1 MLFGLDGVELSL
13 FIVFGTLFMAIL
25 SGYPVAFALSGSAI
39 ISFILI
45 AIGSELGWLLVE
57 YDGELKPLLAAH
69 HEIFNGPAWQKG
81 LDTLA
86 QWSNNNYSRAFGE
99 NQNDTLLAVPLFVL
113 MGIALERSKIAEE
126 LLTSMG
132 RLFGGMPGGLAVSV
146 VLVGALLAASTGIV
160 GATVVTMGLISLPTM
175 LRAGYSKELSTG
187 VIATSGTLGQII
199 PPSIVLVLLGSMVG
213 DIYSSAQKSRSQD
226 LGIPLPELLG
236 DDIAISTGTLFKA
249 AFIPGIVLAL
259 LYAAYALGY
268 ALLRPQAAPPIKQNI
283 DANTYDL
290 LGDYGRSPGRAASAI
305 ALPAIGFIAVWV
317 LAAFAGFVGSQ
328 KPPQDAL
335 EFANTQALL
344 EEIERARP
352 SGAMDAVDF
361 ADLQDYTALL
371 SRGKSVP
378 DDLQSRVDAMV
389 DGVNGDMIV
398 ETLRVVEFRER
409 KSSLLRGIERFALS
423 IDAMLGADAATQY
436 QDVLERAK
444 GANTLPELTAAV
456 KGAPRGQAVQRL
468 VNRADKEFDFAPY
481 KLVAEDYASTVSK
494 ARRKSIL
501 RKFKDDPDG
510 AAIEMQARA
519 DLLGGKIAALQ
530 SLYQPFFEADIN
542 ARFADNLAIIQTA
555 PDLESQLNAIRELP
569 ASGDLDRAVSTVDG
583 LLKRES
589 YLALSFSYD
598 RAIRQVADGQ
608 VPFGVSRA
616 VSSEAANLLRKAFP
630 DMGNGDAPKQLS
642 AYFRD
647 SLKNYK
653 VPAISMGVA
662 AFLTIVAVS
671 LALAAAL
678 RRRDPALPILVGA
691 AGVIMFAG
699 AAVWFIDANT
709 APWTRTAIYFLPT
722 ILIIYGMVGAVPRLL
737 EVEVIRVVVPPVVL
751 IVAVL
756 GSIFGGITNPT
767 PAAALGAGG
776 AILLSAIKLLERDV
790 QVGPFD
796 NRIGRNLLLWTAASI
811 ALMLLVKGNFLDGE
825 QAVGFGKSVASMI
838 ASVLYVV
845 SILGMIYAV
854 IVLLGARVEGG
865 KPVPNPRTIAGA
877 TRSFLFSKDR
887 VLSSILMETAKV
899 SIMVFA
905 ILIGSQLLALTLRS
919 FGGEEYIEHFLR
931 SFEDP
936 RTLLLVVMVV
946 LFVLG
951 FVLDFIEIIFIVIP
965 IVGPVVYGADPNI
978 MHPAWITIL
987 IAVNLQTSFITPP
1000 FGFALFYLRGVAPPE
1015 IQTSH
1020 IYRGIVPFVIIQVVG
1035 LTILWFFPQITTFLP
1050 DLLPDN

>member
-1 MLFGLDGVELSL
+1 MLFGLDGVEISL
-13 FIVFGTLFMAIL
+13 VIVFGTLFMAIL

-39 ISFILI
+39 ISFVLI
-45 AIGSELGWLLVE
+45 AIGSEMGWLLVE
-57 YDGELKPLLAAH
+57 YEGELKPLLAAY
-69 HEIFNGPAWQKG
+69 HEIFDGPAWVKG

-213 DIYSSAQKSRSQD
+213 DIYSSAQKNRSQD

-268 ALLRPQAAPPIKQNI
+268 ALLRPKAAPPIQQNT
-283 DANTYDL
+283 DENTYDL
-290 LGDYGRSPGRAASAI
+290 LADYGRSSGRAASAI
-305 ALPAIGFIAVWV
+305 ALPSIALIAVWIA
-317 LAAFAGFVGSQ
+317 AAFAGYVGSQ

-352 SGAMDAVDF
+352 SGSIDAADF
-361 ADLQDYTALL
+361 ADLQDYTALV
-371 SRGKSVP
+371 SRGKPVP
-378 DDLQSRVDAMV
+378 ADLLDRVNSLL
-389 DGVNGDMIV
+389 DGIDGAVIID
-398 ETLRVVEFRER
+398 TLRETEFTER
-409 KSSLLRGIERFALS
+409 KSTLLRGIDRFARS
-423 IDAMLGADAATQY
+423 VDAMLGDEAAEPFLA
-436 QDVLERAK
+436 VLARAE
-444 GANTLPELTAAV
+444 GANTLSELTAAV

-468 VNRADKEFDFAPY
+468 VSRADREFDFAPY
-481 KLVAEDYASTVSK
+481 QLAAEDYASVVSK
-494 ARRKSIL
+494 ARRKSVL
-501 RKFKDDPDG
+501 RKFKDDAEG
-510 AAIEMQARA
+510 AAAEMKLRA
-519 DLLGGKIAALQ
+519 DTLTEKIATLQAL
-530 SLYQPFFEADIN
+530 YAEFFDEETN
-542 ARFADNLAIIQTA
+542 AAFADNLAVIVAAT
-555 PDLESQLNAIRELP
+555 DLETQLNAIRELP
-569 ASGDLDRAVSTVDG
+569 ASGDLDRAVATVDG

-589 YLALSFSYD
+589 YLASSFSYD
-598 RAIRQVADGQ
+598 RSIRQVADGQ
-608 VPFGVSRA
+608 VPFDVA
-616 VSSEAANLLRKAFP
+616 KPVTSEAANLLRKAFP
-630 DMGNGDAPKQLS
+630 DMGNGDAPRQLS

-647 SLKNYK
+647 SLTTYR

-662 AFLTIVAVS
+662 SFLVIAAIS

-678 RRRDPALPILVGA
+678 RRQAPQLPLLIGAVGVLSFGA
-691 AGVIMFAG
+691 AAIWMVEATT
-699 AAVWFIDANT
+699 D
-709 APWTRTAIYFLPT
+709 PWTRLAIYFIPT
-722 ILIIYGMVGAVPRLL
+722 LLIIYGMIGAVPRLL
-737 EVEVIRVVVPPVVL
+737 EIEVIRVVVPPVVL

-776 AILLSAIKLLERDV
+776 AILLSAIKLLERSE

-811 ALMLLVKGNFLDGE
+811 ALMLLVKANFLDGE
-825 QAVGFGKSVASMI
+825 QAVGAGKAVATAM

-845 SILGMIYAV
+845 SMLGMIYAV

-865 KPVPNPRTIAGA
+865 RPVPKPTTIAGA
-877 TRSFLFSKDR
+877 GRSFLFSKDR
-887 VLSSILMETAKV
+887 VLTSILMETAKV

-946 LFVLG
+946 LFILG

>member
-1 MLFGLDGVELSL
+1 MLFGLDGIELSL
-13 FIVFGTLFMAIL
+13 IIVFATLFMAIL

-57 YDGELKPLLAAH
+57 YEGEVYPLLAVH
-69 HEIFNGPAWQKG
+69 HQIFDGPAWVKG

-86 QWSNNNYSRAFGE
+86 LWGNNNFSRAFGE

-213 DIYSSAQKSRSQD
+213 DIYSVAQKKRSQE

-236 DDIAISTGTLFKA
+236 DNIAISTGTLFKA

-259 LYAAYALGY
+259 LYAAYALGF
-268 ALLRPQAAPPIKQNI
+268 ALLRPKAAPPINQN
-283 DANTYDL
+283 DDGDTYDL
-290 LGDYGRSPGRAASAI
+290 LADYGRSAARAAGAI
-305 ALPAIGFIAVWV
+305 AIPTLAFIGIWV
-317 LAAFAGFVGSQ
+317 SAASMGLSGSQ
-328 KPPQDAL
+328 QPPEDSL
-335 EFANTQALL
+335 EFSSFQAML

-352 SGAMDAVDF
+352 SGAISDEDF
-361 ADLQDYTALL
+361 AALQTYTALL
-371 SRGKSVP
+371 SRGKPVP
-378 DDLQSRVDAMV
+378 EDLQARMDDVLGSLTGQALVD
-389 DGVNGDMIV
+389 
-398 ETLRVVEFRER
+398 TLRVTEFTER
-409 KSSLLRGIERFALS
+409 KAVLGRSVSRFAQS
-423 IDAMLGADAATQY
+423 IDAMLGAELAQPFKDVQGRVEAAQS
-436 QDVLERAK
+436 LK
-444 GANTLPELTAAV
+444 ELTAAV
-456 KGAPRGQAVQRL
+456 RGAPRGQPVQAL
-468 VNRADKEFDFAPY
+468 VNRADREFDFEPY
-481 KLVAEDYASTVSK
+481 QAASEDYASTLSK
-494 ARRKSIL
+494 LRRKSVL

-510 AAIEMQARA
+510 ALIELSSRSASLSA
-519 DLLGGKIAALQ
+519 KIDALLG
-530 SLYQPFFEADIN
+530 LYGPFFDGATT
-542 ARFADNLAIIQTA
+542 AAFVDNLALITA
-555 PDLESQLNAIRELP
+555 AEDLETQLNAIRELP
-569 ASGDLDRAVSTVDG
+569 ASGDLDRAVGDVNS
-583 LLKRES
+583 LLEREA
-589 YLALSFSYD
+589 YLAASFAYD
-598 RAIRQVADGQ
+598 RSVREVARGQ
-608 VPFGVSRA
+608 VPFGVA
-616 VSSEAANLLRKAFP
+616 QPVSSDAANLLRKSFP
-630 DMGNGDAPKQLS
+630 DLGAGEGPRQLS

-647 SLKNYK
+647 SLATYK
-653 VPAISMGVA
+653 VPPVSMGVS
-662 AFLTIVAVS
+662 AFLVIAS
-671 LALAAAL
+671 MALALAAAL
-678 RRRDPALPILVGA
+678 RPRESQLPLLIGTL
-691 AGVIMFAG
+691 GVISFLA
-699 AAVWFIDANT
+699 AAVYWITPHTD
-709 APWTRTAIYFLPT
+709 PWLRTLIYAVPV
-722 ILIIYGMVGAVPRLL
+722 ILIIYGLVAAVPRLL

-776 AILLSAIKLLERDV
+776 AMLLSAIKLLERSE

-796 NRIGRNLLLWTAASI
+796 NRIGRNILLWTAASI
-811 ALMLLVKGNFLDGE
+811 AVMLLVKANFLDGGQSE
-825 QAVGFGKSVASMI
+825 GLGRGVAS
-838 ASVLYVV
+838 AFAGLLYVI
-845 SILGMIYAV
+845 SILGMIYAA
-854 IVLLGARVEGG
+854 IVLLGARVDQRI
-865 KPVPNPRTIAGA
+865 VPNPRTIRGA
-877 TRSFLFSKDR
+877 VGSFLFSRDR
-887 VLSSILMETAKV
+887 VLTSILMETAKV
-899 SIMVFA
+899 SVMVFA

-936 RTLLLVVMVV
+936 RTLLLVVMIV
-946 LFVLG
+946 LFILG

-1050 DLLPDN
+1050 ELLPEN

>member
-13 FIVFGTLFMAIL
+13 IIVFATLFMAIL

-45 AIGSELGWLLVE
+45 AIGSELGWLLME
-57 YDGELKPLLAAH
+57 FEGQNYPLLAVH
-69 HEIFNGPAWQKG
+69 NQIFDAPAWIKG
-81 LDTLA
+81 LDVLA
-86 QWSNNNYSRAFGE
+86 LWGINSFSRAFGE

-213 DIYSSAQKSRSQD
+213 DIYSAAQKKRSQE

-236 DDIAISTGTLFKA
+236 DNIAISTGTLFKA
-249 AFIPGIVLAL
+249 AFIPGVVLAL
-259 LYAAYALGY
+259 LYAAYALGF
-268 ALLRPQAAPPIKQNI
+268 ALLRPKSAPPIKQSD
-283 DANTYDL
+283 DANNYDL
-290 LGDYGRSPGRAASAI
+290 LADYGRSVGLAAGAI
-305 ALPAIGFIAVWV
+305 AIPTLAFIGIWIS
-317 LAAFAGFVGSQ
+317 AAFMGLSGSQ
-328 KPPQDAL
+328 KPPEDAL
-335 EFANTQALL
+335 EFSSVQAML

-352 SGAMDAVDF
+352 SDAMSDADF

-371 SRGKSVP
+371 SRGKPVP
-378 DDLQSRVDAMV
+378 EDLQARMDSILGGMTGEALVD
-389 DGVNGDMIV
+389 
-398 ETLRVVEFRER
+398 TLRVTEFKER
-409 KSSLLRGIERFALS
+409 KETLQRSVSRFAQS
-423 IDAMLGADAATQY
+423 IDVMLGADIAMPY
-436 QDVLERAK
+436 QDVAARVDVAKSLE
-444 GANTLPELTAAV
+444 ELSTAV
-456 KGAPRGQAVQRL
+456 EGAPRGQAVQSL
-468 VNRADKEFDFAPY
+468 VNRADREFDFTPY
-481 KLVAEDYASTVSK
+481 QLASDDYTSKLSK
-494 ARRKSIL
+494 LRRKSVL

-510 AAIEMQARA
+510 AMVELNARSEVLSEKIDA
-519 DLLGGKIAALQ
+519 LLG
-530 SLYQPFFEADIN
+530 LYGPFFDAPTRAAFEGNMVLIEEAT
-542 ARFADNLAIIQTA
+542 NLET
-555 PDLESQLNAIRELP
+555 QLNAIRALP
-569 ASGDLDRAVSTVDG
+569 ASGDLDVALGAVNS
-583 LLKRES
+583 LLEREA
-589 YLALSFSYD
+589 YLAASFAYD
-598 RAIRQVADGQ
+598 RSVRQVARGQ
-608 VPFGVSRA
+608 LPFDIARPMNSD
-616 VSSEAANLLRKAFP
+616 AANLLRMSFS
-630 DMGNGDAPKQLS
+630 DLGSGEGPKQLS
-642 AYFRD
+642 TFFRD
-647 SLKNYK
+647 SLAAYR
-653 VPAISMGVA
+653 VPPVSIGVS
-662 AFLTIVAVS
+662 AFLVIVSMA

-678 RRRDPALPILVGA
+678 RPRETQIPLMIGALGVIGFLVAAVYWVSPHTDPWLRTLIYAVPTLLILVG
-691 AGVIMFAG
+691 
-699 AAVWFIDANT
+699 
-709 APWTRTAIYFLPT
+709 
-722 ILIIYGMVGAVPRLL
+722 LIRAVPRLL
-737 EVEVIRVVVPPVVL
+737 QVEVIRVVVPPVVL

-776 AILLSAIKLLERDV
+776 AMLLSAIKLLERKE

-811 ALMLLVKGNFLDGE
+811 AVMLLIKANFLDGG
-825 QAVGFGKSVASMI
+825 QAVGFGRGTASSL
-838 ASVLYVV
+838 AGVLYVF
-845 SILGMIYAV
+845 SILGMIYAAM
-854 IVLLGARVEGG
+854 VLLSARVDTRV
-865 KPVPNPRTIAGA
+865 VPNPRSIRGA
-877 TRSFLFSKDR
+877 VASYMFSRDR
-887 VLSSILMETAKV
+887 VLTSILMETAKV
-899 SIMVFA
+899 SVMVFA

-936 RTLLLVVMVV
+936 RTLLLVVMIV
-946 LFVLG
+946 LFILG

-1050 DLLPDN
+1050 ELLPEN

>member
-13 FIVFGTLFMAIL
+13 IIVFATLFMSIL

-45 AIGSELGWLLVE
+45 AIGSEMGWLLVE
-57 YDGELKPLLAAH
+57 FEGEVYPLLAVH
-69 HEIFNGPAWQKG
+69 NQIFDEPAWIKG
-81 LDTLA
+81 LDVLA
-86 QWSNNNYSRAFGE
+86 LWGINSFSRAFGE

-213 DIYSSAQKSRSQD
+213 DIYSAAQKKRSQE

-236 DDIAISTGTLFKA
+236 DNIAISTGTLFKA

-259 LYAAYALGY
+259 LYAAYALGF
-268 ALLRPQAAPPIKQNI
+268 ALLRPKSAPPINQN
-283 DANTYDL
+283 DDGNRYDL
-290 LGDYGRSPGRAASAI
+290 LADYGRSVGRAAGAI
-305 ALPAIGFIAVWV
+305 AIPTLAFIGIWIS
-317 LAAFAGFVGSQ
+317 AAFIGLSGSQ
-328 KPPQDAL
+328 QPPEDAL
-335 EFANTQALL
+335 EFSSAQAML

-352 SGAMDAVDF
+352 SGAMSDADF
-361 ADLQDYTALL
+361 ADLQAYTALM
-371 SRGKSVP
+371 SRGKPVP
-378 DDLQSRVDAMV
+378 EDLQVRMDEIL
-389 DGVNGDMIV
+389 GDLTGQDLV
-398 ETLRVVEFRER
+398 AKLRETEFSER
-409 KSSLLRGIERFALS
+409 KAVLIRSVSRFALS
-423 IDAMLGADAATQY
+423 MDAMLGPDVAKLFT
-436 QDVLERAK
+436 DVLQRVEA
-444 GANTLPELTAAV
+444 AETLDGLTEAV
-456 KGAPRGQAVQRL
+456 RGAPRGQAVQAL
-468 VNRADKEFDFAPY
+468 VNRADREFDFAPY
-481 KLVAEDYASTVSK
+481 ELAAEDYASTLSK
-494 ARRKSIL
+494 LRRKSVI

-510 AAIEMQARA
+510 AAAEQATRSQVLTIKIGALLDLYGPYFDAETRA
-519 DLLGGKIAALQ
+519 GFDGNLVAI
-530 SLYQPFFEADIN
+530 SEAE
-542 ARFADNLAIIQTA
+542 
-555 PDLESQLNAIRELP
+555 DLETQLNAIRELP
-569 ASGDLDRAVSTVDG
+569 ASGDFDRAVGNVNS
-583 LLKRES
+583 LLEREA
-589 YLALSFSYD
+589 YLAASFAYD
-598 RAIRQVADGQ
+598 RTVRQVARGQ
-608 VPFGVSRA
+608 VPFGIA
-616 VSSEAANLLRKAFP
+616 VPLSSDAANLLRQSYP
-630 DMGNGDAPKQLS
+630 DLGSGEGPKQLS

-647 SLKNYK
+647 SLTTYR
-653 VPAISMGVA
+653 VPPVSMGVS
-662 AFLTIVAVS
+662 AFLVIAS
-671 LALAAAL
+671 MALALAAAL
-678 RRRDPALPILVGA
+678 RPRETQLPLLIGAL
-691 AGVIMFAG
+691 GVIAFLA
-699 AAVWFIDANT
+699 AAVYWVTPATD
-709 APWTRTAIYFLPT
+709 PWLRTMIYAVPA
-722 ILIIYGMVGAVPRLL
+722 ILIIYGLVGAVPRLL

-776 AILLSAIKLLERDV
+776 AMLLSAIKLLERSE

-811 ALMLLVKGNFLDGE
+811 AVMLLVKTNFLDGG
-825 QAVGFGKSVASMI
+825 QSQGLGRGVASSF
-838 ASVLYVV
+838 AGLLYVF
-845 SILGMIYAV
+845 SILGMIYAAM
-854 IVLLGARVEGG
+854 VLLSARVDRRV
-865 KPVPNPRTIAGA
+865 VPNPRTIRGA
-877 TRSFLFSKDR
+877 VGSYLFSRDR
-887 VLSSILMETAKV
+887 VLTSILMETAKV
-899 SIMVFA
+899 SVMVFA

-936 RTLLLVVMVV
+936 RTLLLVVMIV
-946 LFVLG
+946 LFILG

-1050 DLLPDN
+1050 ELLPEN

>member
-13 FIVFGTLFMAIL
+13 IIVFATLFMAIL

-39 ISFILI
+39 ISFVLI
-45 AIGSELGWLLVE
+45 SIGSELGWLLVE
-57 YDGELKPLLAAH
+57 YEGEVYPLLAVQH
-69 HEIFNGPAWQKG
+69 QIFDGPAWVKG

-86 QWSNNNYSRAFGE
+86 LWGNNNFSRAFGE

-213 DIYSSAQKSRSQD
+213 DIYSVAQKKRSQE

-236 DDIAISTGTLFKA
+236 DNIAISTGTLFKA

-268 ALLRPQAAPPIKQNI
+268 ALLRPKSAPPISQNT
-283 DANTYDL
+283 DENTYDL
-290 LGDYGRSPGRAASAI
+290 LADYGRSAGRAAGAI
-305 ALPAIGFIAVWV
+305 AVPTLAFIGIWVSAVFIGFS
-317 LAAFAGFVGSQ
+317 GSQ
-328 KPPQDAL
+328 QPPEDAL
-335 EFANTQALL
+335 DFSSVQALL
-344 EEIERARP
+344 EDVEGAR
-352 SGAMDAVDF
+352 SNGAMSDADF
-361 ADLQDYTALL
+361 ADLQAYTALL
-371 SRGKSVP
+371 SRGKAVP
-378 DDLQSRVDAMV
+378 EDLQARMDEILAGLSGQTLVD
-389 DGVNGDMIV
+389 
-398 ETLRVVEFRER
+398 TLRVTEFTER
-409 KSSLLRGIERFALS
+409 KSVLERSVSRFAQS
-423 IDAMLGADAATQY
+423 MDAMLGPDVSQPFKDIEARVQTAATL
-436 QDVLERAK
+436 D
-444 GANTLPELTAAV
+444 ELTAAV
-456 KGAPRGQAVQRL
+456 RGAPRGQAVQTL
-468 VNRADKEFDFAPY
+468 VNRANREFDFAPY
-481 KLVAEDYASTVSK
+481 QLAVDDYASTVSK
-494 ARRKSIL
+494 LRRKSVL

-510 AAIEMQARA
+510 AATELASRTEILTRTAA
-519 DLLGGKIAALQ
+519 ALLG
-530 SLYQPFFEADIN
+530 LYGPFFPEETMAAFN
-542 ARFADNLAIIQTA
+542 VNLALIEQA
-555 PDLESQLNAIRELP
+555 QDLETQLNAIRELP
-569 ASGDLDRAVSTVDG
+569 ASGDLSRAIDEVNS
-583 LLKRES
+583 LLEREA
-589 YLALSFSYD
+589 YLAASFAYD
-598 RAIRQVADGQ
+598 RSVREVARGQ
-608 VPFGVSRA
+608 VPFDIAQPMSID
-616 VSSEAANLLRKAFP
+616 AANLLRKSFP
-630 DMGNGDAPKQLS
+630 DLGSGEGPKQLS

-647 SLKNYK
+647 SLASYR
-653 VPAISMGVA
+653 VPPVSIGVSAVLVIVSM
-662 AFLTIVAVS
+662 S

-678 RRRDPALPILVGA
+678 RPRESQLPLLVGG
-691 AGVIMFAG
+691 AGVIAFLA
-699 AAVWFIDANT
+699 AAVYLVTPHTD
-709 APWTRTAIYFLPT
+709 PWMRTLIYAVPAL
-722 ILIIYGMVGAVPRLL
+722 LIIYGMVAAVPRLL

-776 AILLSAIKLLERDV
+776 AMLLSAIKLLERSE

-796 NRIGRNLLLWTAASI
+796 NNIGRNVLLWTAAAI
-811 ALMLLVKGNFLDGE
+811 ATMLLVKANFLDGG
-825 QAVGFGKSVASMI
+825 QAQGFGRGVAS
-838 ASVLYVV
+838 AFAGVLYVI
-845 SILGMIYAV
+845 SILGMIYAA
-854 IVLLGARVEGG
+854 IVLLSARVEQRIIR
-865 KPVPNPRTIAGA
+865 NPRTI
-877 TRSFLFSKDR
+877 RSAVGSYLFSRDR
-887 VLSSILMETAKV
+887 VLTSILMETAKV
-899 SIMVFA
+899 SVMVFA

-946 LFVLG
+946 LFILG

-978 MHPAWITIL
+978 MDPAWITIL

-1020 IYRGIVPFVIIQVVG
+1020 IYRGIIPFVIIQVVG

-1050 DLLPDN
+1050 ELLPDN